1 MPFCTRYAP
10 PNKPL
15 PEPLLDDLEMDE
27 VDRYIVA
34 DELEDE
40 FQISLTERECG
51 AWKTVSDIIDLGV
64 RNRLEPE
71 R

>member
-1 MPFCTRYAP
+1 
-10 PNKPL
+10 
-15 PEPLLDDLEMDE
+15 MDE